1 MSNLHILQ
9 KRMYRARPRSGRER
23 LMTMDKKGPAVYVKS
38 SHTAATA
45 LVSNDCRRCRTPPG
59 QPGPSLFACRA
70 QARTHAGRDAGRPA
84 ACGWSALPPWSRSGP
99 EMERAPRSAR
109 PARRPGER
117 AVRCRRA
124 SLGPGLVVQPHHDR
138 SARLPQVDVLHLGS
152 PCGQLGELGR
162 SRRVVEGQHIHHE
175 GY

>member
-9 KRMYRARPRSGRER
+9 LQRW
-23 LMTMDKKGPAVYVKS
+23 L
-38 SHTAATA
+38 A

-124 SLGPGLVVQPHHDR
+124 SLGPDGAAVRCGAPARGGSPGRRRVPIKSR
-138 SARLPQVDVLHLGS
+138 SSSARR
-152 PCGQLGELGR
+152 QLR
-162 SRRVVEGQHIHHE
+162 SSEAMSEGIPSSASRTDGATRRREAIGASQKRWFRFRDGLE
-175 GY
+175 